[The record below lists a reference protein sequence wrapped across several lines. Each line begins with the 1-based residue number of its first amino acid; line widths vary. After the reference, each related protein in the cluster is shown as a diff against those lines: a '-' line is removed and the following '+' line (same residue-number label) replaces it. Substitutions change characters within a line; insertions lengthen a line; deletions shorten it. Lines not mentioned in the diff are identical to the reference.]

1 MKRMYNKI
9 APVVSKIS
17 LIGLIVSV
25 LALLGSKF
33 YLNHQ
38 NSQEVVDAW
47 AVFYGSWAEMI
58 ATWLTIGF
66 AAVHVVFNF
75 RAIWAWLREFL
86 RKTVVSLK
94 RNPSTIPLVMMA
106 ITFVY
111 YSLNLTDVSDTTAKI
126 YGKGMGLCQFCIML
140 FSLLSLVCMLNAFPR
155 RKKANIPMIVL
166 MFAMFGIIIF
176 CDMHYSNMV
185 IAAIT
190 RAENPIAITEETIYI
205 AKANNMLNTHMAL
218 IIVCAALVA
227 LLPAY
232 SRLLRK
238 INTSVVIEDNGDM
251 GQIDI
256 QD

>member
-1 MKRMYNKI
+1 MKKLYHKI

-33 YLNHQ
+33 YLNSQ

-47 AVFYGSWAEMI
+47 AVFYGMWAERI

-66 AAVHVVFNF
+66 GIAHVVFNF

-94 RNPSTIPLVMMA
+94 RNPSMIPLVMMF

-166 MFAMFGIIIF
+166 MFVMFGIIIF

-218 IIVCAALVA
+218 TIVCAALVL

-232 SRLLRK
+232 SKLLKK
-238 INTSVVIEDNGDM
+238 INTSIVIEDNGEM
-251 GQIDI
+251 AQIDI

>member
-1 MKRMYNKI
+1 MKKLYNKI

-33 YLNHQ
+33 YLKSQ

-47 AVFYGSWAEMI
+47 AVFYGMWAEMI

-66 AAVHVVFNF
+66 GIAHVVFNF

-94 RNPSTIPLVMMA
+94 RNPSMIPLVMMF

-126 YGKGMGLCQFCIML
+126 YGKGMGLSQFCIML

-166 MFAMFGIIIF
+166 MFVMFGIIIF

-218 IIVCAALVA
+218 TIVCAALVL

-232 SRLLRK
+232 SKLLKK
-238 INTSVVIEDNGDM
+238 INTSIVIEDNGEIT
-251 GQIDI
+251 QIDI